1 MWERVRKALLAS
13 LSVSSMHLWK
23 WVRAFWSKNGLL
35 TLSMLSVA
43 TGCLLGFL
51 LRALELTELV
61 RCWGQD
67 GSEGDGAGPAV
78 GAATE
83 GHGHKGKG
91 FCPRKGLLMDGFCLW
106 PFFFFFFPPKTAGQI
121 LAPSAGSGGSGPDPV
136 RLQEPAGG
144 MGMGRGGSCP
154 TAPRGCKQP
163 KAQSSSAGIPGP
175 SFCCLSLQVLKAK
188 PRSTLWRRS
197 SKNHSGFAESLGA
210 SSNRHCSALSRS
222 AALLNVTAVKSQW
235 F

>member
-13 LSVSSMHLWK
+13 LSVSSMRLWK

-91 FCPRKGLLMDGFCLW
+91 FCPRKGLLVDGFCLW
-106 PFFFFFFPPKTAGQI
+106 PFFFFFSPQKLQDKSWLPLLGVGALGQT
-121 LAPSAGSGGSGPDPV
+121 LSGCRS
-136 RLQEPAGG
+136 LQEGWGWEEGAPAPLPPGVANSLKHKAAVPASR
-144 MGMGRGGSCP
+144 GRASAASPC
-154 TAPRGCKQP
+154 RCSKQ
-163 KAQSSSAGIPGP
+163 SPGP
-175 SFCCLSLQVLKAK
+175 RFGEDPAKTTRGLLRAWGLPAIAIAQRFLGVL
-188 PRSTLWRRS
+188 R
-197 SKNHSGFAESLGA
+197 
-210 SSNRHCSALSRS
+210 C
-222 AALLNVTAVKSQW
+222 
-235 F
+235 

>member
-13 LSVSSMHLWK
+13 LSVSSMRLWK

-67 GSEGDGAGPAV
+67 GSEGDGVGPAV

-106 PFFFFFFPPKTAGQI
+106 PFFFFFFPPKNCRTNLGSLCWEWGLWARPCQAAGACRRDGDGKRGLLPHCPQGLQTA
-121 LAPSAGSGGSGPDPV
+121 
-136 RLQEPAGG
+136 
-144 MGMGRGGSCP
+144 
-154 TAPRGCKQP
+154 
-163 KAQSSSAGIPGP
+163 
-175 SFCCLSLQVLKAK
+175 
-188 PRSTLWRRS
+188 
-197 SKNHSGFAESLGA
+197 
-210 SSNRHCSALSRS
+210 
-222 AALLNVTAVKSQW
+222 
-235 F
+235 